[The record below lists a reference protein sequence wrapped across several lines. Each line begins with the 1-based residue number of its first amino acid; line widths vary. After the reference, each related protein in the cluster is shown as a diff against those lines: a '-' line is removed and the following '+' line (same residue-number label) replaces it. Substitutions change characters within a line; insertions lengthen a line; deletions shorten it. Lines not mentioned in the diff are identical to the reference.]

1 MQAKIRTIYDNE
13 YRLQLR
19 DSITGEI
26 KQDIKTHNVVLNRL
40 WEIKSLTET
49 DWTMPC
55 ANIRGISV
63 GSGTGTPSASD
74 SGLFNELWNLKGTK
88 KVKYFGDEDTGVEIT
103 LVATFPANA
112 SYVGNITEVG
122 IRVNAYESSYNSDY
136 GNVTHALLQDAEG
149 NPISMNKTDLDELV
163 VTAIFRFTME
173 GVGFKLLPLWS
184 SWLGA
189 YFRDNSNAS
198 MLCQTFLTV
207 QRAKKG
213 YAGSNAG
220 YVSQGDYSKET
231 GITDLT
237 LQPKPS
243 YNPATH
249 TFVFTNSR
257 VQATAGN
264 THYYNSL
271 LLNNFG
277 YWTLPNP
284 DIFPFYT
291 IDGIEIGIGDGV
303 RTVFDNP
310 LNYFVQDT
318 EVITV
323 NGVQMTRNVDYTIDY
338 HNNKDMLVEISEG
351 HFAHNHSDLDVYN
364 TTYHPFF
371 QPCDHIKAQAT
382 DSGNRMG
389 KEAPIY
395 IDFEKDT
402 TINTL
407 RISGLYGDRESGTA
421 YAVNSASFKLSYSND
436 GQDYVEILTTENF
449 NAYNGSTFHFDNIT
463 AKYFK
468 LEIIAEQYLSSNN
481 FYYMHRDKIVY
492 PACNECFIGYVGDP
506 NITFANPPAA
516 DAVILMS
523 VQMDRPFKNSNFVI
537 DVTGDITIS

>member
-1 MQAKIRTIYDNE
+1 MQAKIRTIYNNE

-40 WEIKSLTET
+40 WELSVLTST
-49 DWTMPC
+49 SWMHPC

-63 GSGTGTPSASD
+63 GSGTGIPSASD
-74 SGLFNELWNLKGTK
+74 SGLFNELWNLKGAKT
-88 KVKYFGDEDTGVEIT
+88 VKYFGDEDTGVELT

-112 SYVGNITEVG
+112 SYVGTITEVG
-122 IRVNAYESSYNSDY
+122 IRVNEYATSYNSDY
-136 GNVTHALLQDAEG
+136 GNVTHALLKDAEG
-149 NPISMNKTDLDELV
+149 NPISIDKTDLDELI

-173 GVGFKLLPLWS
+173 GTGFKLLPLRYS
-184 SWLGA
+184 FLGA
-189 YFRDNSNAS
+189 YFRDNDNANL
-198 MLCQTFLTV
+198 LCQTPLTV

-213 YAGSNAG
+213 YAGSHT
-220 YVSQGDYSKET
+220 D
-231 GITDLT
+231 TDLT
-237 LQPKPS
+237 LQPGPS
-243 YNPATH
+243 YDLTTH

-257 VQATAGN
+257 VQAAAGN
-264 THYYNSL
+264 IHYYNSL

-291 IDGIEIGIGDGV
+291 IDGIEIGVGDGE

-351 HFAHNHSDLDVYN
+351 HFAHNHSDLDVYD
-364 TTYHPFF
+364 TAYHPFF
-371 QPCDHIKAQAT
+371 QPCDHTKAQAT

-389 KEAPIY
+389 KEAPMY
-395 IDFEKDT
+395 IDFEKAT

-407 RISGLYGDRESGTA
+407 RISGLQGNRASGSA
-421 YAVNSASFKLSYSND
+421 YDVKSASFKLSYSND
-436 GQDYVEILTTENF
+436 GQEYIEILTTENF
-449 NAYNGSTFHFDNIT
+449 NAYDGSTFHFNNIT

-468 LEIIAEQYLSSNN
+468 LEIVAEQYLSSNN
-481 FYYMHRDKIVY
+481 FYYMNRNKIAY
-492 PACNECFIGYVGDP
+492 PTCNECFIGYVGDP
-506 NITFANPPAA
+506 NITFTNPPAA